1 VYSSILDKMASDA
14 RELSQSV
21 NDQNEYHNLMTQ
33 IDTNVD
39 AIKNALSGFSISLL
53 QYLSRFPFK
62 KCTVT

>member
-1 VYSSILDKMASDA
+1 MASDA

-39 AIKNALSGFSISLL
+39 AIKNALSGFSIFLL
-53 QYLSRFPFK
+53 QYLTRFPFK